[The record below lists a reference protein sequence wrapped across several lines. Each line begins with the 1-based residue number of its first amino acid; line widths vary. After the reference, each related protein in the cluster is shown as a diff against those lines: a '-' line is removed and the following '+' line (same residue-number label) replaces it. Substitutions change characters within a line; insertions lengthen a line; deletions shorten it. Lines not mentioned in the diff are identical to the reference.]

1 MEESLRCGLLDDWI
15 KNSVFGFEFP
25 FRRPLIVWSKIEA
38 VIPLINN
45 DANIGTRHTI
55 RKFSLLIYDLSM

>member
-25 FRRPLIVWSKIEA
+25 FRRPDRWSKIEA

-45 DANIGTRHTI
+45 DANKELVIP
-55 RKFSLLIYDLSM
+55 FESFLF